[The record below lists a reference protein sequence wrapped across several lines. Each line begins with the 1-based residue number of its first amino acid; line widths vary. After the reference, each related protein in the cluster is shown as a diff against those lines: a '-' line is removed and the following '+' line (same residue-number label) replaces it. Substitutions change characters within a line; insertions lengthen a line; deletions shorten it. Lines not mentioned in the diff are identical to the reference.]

1 MESHSRVALDC
12 SASCLRF
19 MMSVQVALERLDCPQ
34 LDAKDKDFVY
44 KFSAK
49 FSEWPDFQQHA
60 G

>member
-1 MESHSRVALDC
+1 MALDC